1 MPYFLLAAIA
11 HATVLIEAAAVNAV
25 LWLDN
30 IVAHCPDD
38 VNRVW
43 LVVAIT
49 WASLILNIFIV
60 EWLIALMNHEEILI
74 ILVIIDEG
82 GLLSQIS

>member
-30 IVAHCPDD
+30 IVAYYPDD
-38 VNRVW
+38 VNRV
-43 LVVAIT
+43 
-49 WASLILNIFIV
+49 
-60 EWLIALMNHEEILI
+60 
-74 ILVIIDEG
+74 
-82 GLLSQIS
+82 

>member
-30 IVAHCPDD
+30 IVAYYPDD

-43 LVVAIT
+43 MVVAIT
-49 WASLILNIFIV
+49 WAPLKLNIVIDQ
-60 EWLIALMNHEEILI
+60 WLIIFMNHGEIVILLVLI
-74 ILVIIDEG
+74 D
-82 GLLSQIS
+82 